1 MVASDAVRTACEA
14 AWRDMHR
21 LESDLRSKGLMKGGL
36 EVKLRVEAADLQ
48 TVLPQIARG
57 LDLGLIVVGT
67 HGRTGWKKVVLGSVA
82 EILVDHAP
90 CPVLT
95 VGPSSNR
102 NRLEQFGPE
111 SILFA
116 RDPSARSKL
125 AESYALSLARKY
137 NSRLTVADVLE
148 DRAGRVLAE
157 ASPCEWSESAL
168 RDTILEREPAEL
180 PQLPTEIG
188 TESDLILQVAD
199 DAAADLIV
207 LTVPA
212 AHRLTNRFL
221 STNSYRVVCGAPCP
235 VLTVRAA

>member
-1 MVASDAVRTACEA
+1 M
-14 AWRDMHR
+14 
-21 LESDLRSKGLMKGGL
+21 
-36 EVKLRVEAADLQ
+36 
-48 TVLPQIARG
+48 
-57 LDLGLIVVGT
+57 
-67 HGRTGWKKVVLGSVA
+67 
-82 EILVDHAP
+82 
-90 CPVLT
+90 
-95 VGPSSNR
+95 
-102 NRLEQFGPE
+102 
-111 SILFA
+111 
-116 RDPSARSKL
+116 
-125 AESYALSLARKY
+125 
-137 NSRLTVADVLE
+137 LE

-157 ASPCEWSESAL
+157 ASRCEWSESAL